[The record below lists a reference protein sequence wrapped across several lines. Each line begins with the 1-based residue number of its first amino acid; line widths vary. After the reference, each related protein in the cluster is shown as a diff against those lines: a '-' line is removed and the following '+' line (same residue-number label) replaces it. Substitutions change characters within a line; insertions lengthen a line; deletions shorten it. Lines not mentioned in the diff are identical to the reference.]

1 MDNYVEEKIV
11 EKKWDNSKYVRIS
24 DLKQEQIMVPKNNQ
38 NSIPMKIS
46 TRPTTAMVGRHNIK
60 YHQK

>member
-1 MDNYVEEKIV
+1 
-11 EKKWDNSKYVRIS
+11 
-24 DLKQEQIMVPKNNQ
+24 MVPKNNQ

-60 YHQK
+60 YHQKQAKDNKLVINDNTSEF